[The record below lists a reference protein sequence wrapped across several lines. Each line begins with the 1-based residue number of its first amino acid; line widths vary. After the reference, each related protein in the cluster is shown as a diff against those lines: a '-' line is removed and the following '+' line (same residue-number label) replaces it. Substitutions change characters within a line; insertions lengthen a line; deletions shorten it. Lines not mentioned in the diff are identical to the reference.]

1 MFYIHKIDIFR
12 FICKFLD
19 PDTSNILWKEI
30 QTYFHFFRI
39 RRRATYHY
47 IKKRRS
53 KEDQNRLQKTR
64 NTTNTKKTEE
74 KKRERG
80 RKHKKKVKKHRLR
93 PKPWKGLSTSHA
105 PKSDILLNMLED
117 RGGTKRCTIEN
128 TSVSMLPDPPCH
140 QNDQGIETLPMGC
153 WHLTFSHTPPLLEH
167 NFIQSRWQML
177 QLQPIQDLPPYA
189 SREDTRDQDVLA
201 VSSCWSQR
209 RHFSGWFR
217 PRRAKRSAVQ
227 HLLRGVSQMKSLH
240 LEGAQLFHIRS
251 VGSKVTDPAIKRW

>member
-1 MFYIHKIDIFR
+1 MLIEQQWQHKRYIKSKCFTFTKLISLGSFACSWILSSWHLKYPLEGNPDIF
-12 FICKFLD
+12 
-19 PDTSNILWKEI
+19 S
-30 QTYFHFFRI
+30 FFRI
-39 RRRATYHY
+39 RRKATYHY

-80 RKHKKKVKKHRLR
+80 RKHKKKHRLR
-93 PKPWKGLSTSHA
+93 LWPCKGLSTSHA

-117 RGGTKRCTIEN
+117 RGGTRRCTIEN

-177 QLQPIQDLPPYA
+177 QLHPIQDLPPYA
-189 SREDTRDQDVLA
+189 SREDTRSRCVGLSPPADHKGGISLDGLDHDELNDQP
-201 VSSCWSQR
+201 SNTYWG
-209 RHFSGWFR
+209 GW
-217 PRRAKRSAVQ
+217 A
-227 HLLRGVSQMKSLH
+227 
-240 LEGAQLFHIRS
+240 
-251 VGSKVTDPAIKRW
+251 RWRVCT